1 MRTTFRPHHEDEHMT
16 HYEWTG
22 AVTAVPLNLP
32 AATHRDHP
40 WHASTAI
47 LALLASLLI
56 LNGCDRQGPAEEA
69 GARIDEAVQ
78 DMKDAVA
85 EPGPAQEAGR
95 ALDEAREDLGEKVE
109 QIGEDLQKP

>member
-1 MRTTFRPHHEDEHMT
+1 MKLRYPYQDEHIT
-16 HYEWTG
+16 HYEWSG
-22 AVTAVPLNLP
+22 ALTAIPLKLP
-32 AATHRDHP
+32 AGTRRDHP
-40 WHASTAI
+40 WHASAAI

-56 LNGCDRQGPAEEA
+56 LNGCDRQGPAEKA

-95 ALDEAREDLGEKVE
+95 ALDDAREDLGEKVE
-109 QIGEDLQKP
+109 AIGEDMQKP